1 MATSVIGFLEYDH
14 LFSFYIMRIGQA
26 LKTSDSVS
34 NIASRKLETC
44 GCIDWKGSFSWE
56 MLFKVVKRHL

>member
-1 MATSVIGFLEYDH
+1 MK
-14 LFSFYIMRIGQA
+14 IGQA
-26 LKTSDSVS
+26 LKSSDSVS

>member
-1 MATSVIGFLEYDH
+1 
-14 LFSFYIMRIGQA
+14 MRIGQA

-34 NIASRKLETC
+34 NVASRKLETC
-44 GCIDWKGSFSWE
+44 ECIDWKGSFSWE

>member
-26 LKTSDSVS
+26 LKTSDFVS
-34 NIASRKLETC
+34 NVASRKLETC
-44 GCIDWKGSFSWE
+44 GCIDGKA
-56 MLFKVVKRHL
+56 LFLAKCCSKL